1 MKKETVRINANFDEP
16 ALVQTTGADWH
27 SSPSSGVERIMLD
40 RVGGEVARATSI
52 VRFKPGSTFPMHSHG
67 GGEEFLV
74 LAGTF
79 SDEFGDFGPGSY
91 LRNPVGTSHTPVTR
105 EGCTIFVKLWQFQ
118 DGDLESVKINTRAAA
133 FVPGL
138 VEGLSVL
145 PLHQF
150 ETESTALVRWQPG
163 TNFSR
168 HSHYGGEEIYVI
180 EGTFEDEFGSYPA
193 GTWLRSPHLST
204 HTPFSEQGCLI
215 YVKVGHL
222 LAELGTLSDP
232 AERHSQ
238 TARHPELAG
247 AQIRAQLT

>member
-1 MKKETVRINANFDEP
+1 MKINADFDQR
-16 ALVQTTGADWH
+16 AVVNTTNTAWV
-27 SSPSSGVERIMLD
+27 SSPSSGVERRMLD
-40 RVGGEVARATSI
+40 RIGDEVARATTI
-52 VRFKPGSTFPMHSHG
+52 VRFKPGSSFPMHTHD

-74 LAGTF
+74 LKGTF

-91 LRNPVGTSHTPVTR
+91 LRNPVGTSHTPFTR

-118 DGDLESVKINTRAAA
+118 DGDTESIEIDTRQAA
-133 FVPGL
+133 FAPGL
-138 VEGLSVL
+138 VDGLSVL

-163 TNFSR
+163 TTFNR
-168 HSHYGGEEIYVI
+168 HTHFGGEEIYVL

-193 GTWLRSPHLST
+193 GTWLRNPHQST
-204 HTPFSEQGCLI
+204 HTPFSDEGCLI

-232 AERHSQ
+232 AER
-238 TARHPELAG
+238 
-247 AQIRAQLT
+247 